1 LYLVKEAIN
10 YNILTMK
17 DNNRKLETKERAPVW
32 RVKIGIH
39 SEISEDRIYVFRELK
54 RWKMD
59 IILN

>member
-1 LYLVKEAIN
+1 
-10 YNILTMK
+10 MK

-39 SEISEDRIYVFRELK
+39 SEIFEDRIYVFKESK
-54 RWKMD
+54 KWKTD